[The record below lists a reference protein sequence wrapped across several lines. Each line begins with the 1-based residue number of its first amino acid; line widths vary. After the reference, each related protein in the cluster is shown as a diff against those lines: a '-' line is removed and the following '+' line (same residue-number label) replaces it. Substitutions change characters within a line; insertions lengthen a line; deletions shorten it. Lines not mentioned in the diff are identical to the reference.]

1 MTKENK
7 QPEKRYVV
15 RKTHNK
21 ATGELRNSVEDLK
34 DGNKAS
40 FINGALNNIVVN
52 GNKVT
57 YADGQIANTVTL
69 KDGNSVIYDTD
80 FNGNLT
86 TTVFDKD
93 GNDITGKATQ
103 IVVRT
108 TEKERDALKATLK
121 ADGYLNTVAKSRT
134 ISSSKAFD
142 GLRNWAKK
150 AQKNFEARQAAAA
163 ARKRLLDV
171 KSKGYANAEIAIN
184 AGASVEEVVA
194 QRKKD
199 EKIAADKGLKL
210 GKEQQKIR
218 AEQRQQRKQDILDRE
233 AAVQKAMRER
243 DF

>member
-15 RKTHNK
+15 KKTHNK

-57 YADGQIANTVTL
+57 YADGQIANSVNL

-86 TTVFDKD
+86 TTVLDKD
-93 GNDITGKATQ
+93 GNDITGKEAG
-103 IVVRT
+103 
-108 TEKERDALKATLK
+108 KKAERDALKATLK
-121 ADGYLNTVAKSRT
+121 ADGYLNTVAKDRT

-199 EKIAADKGLKL
+199 EKVAADKGLAL

-218 AEQRQQRKQDILDRE
+218 AEQRQQKKQDILDRE

>member
-93 GNDITGKATQ
+93 GNDITGKEAG
-103 IVVRT
+103 
-108 TEKERDALKATLK
+108 KKAERDALKATLK

>member
-86 TTVFDKD
+86 TTVLDKD
-93 GNDITGKATQ
+93 GNDITGKEAG
-103 IVVRT
+103 
-108 TEKERDALKATLK
+108 KKAERDALKATLK

-199 EKIAADKGLKL
+199 EKIAADKGLAL

>member
-15 RKTHNK
+15 KKTHNK

-57 YADGQIANTVTL
+57 YADGQIANSVTL

-86 TTVFDKD
+86 TTVLDKD
-93 GNDITGKATQ
+93 GNDITGKEAG
-103 IVVRT
+103 
-108 TEKERDALKATLK
+108 KKAERDALKATLK
-121 ADGYLNTVAKSRT
+121 ADGYLNTVAKKRT

-184 AGASVEEVVA
+184 SGASVEEVVA

-199 EKIAADKGLKL
+199 EKVAADKGLAL

-218 AEQRQQRKQDILDRE
+218 AEQRQQKKQDIVDRE

>member
-7 QPEKRYVV
+7 QPEKRYVLKKV
-15 RKTHNK
+15 HNK
-21 ATGELRNSVEDLK
+21 ATGELRNSIEDLK

-40 FINGALNNIVVN
+40 FINGTLNNIVVD

-57 YADGQIANTVTL
+57 YADGQIASTVSL
-69 KDGNSVIYDTD
+69 KDGTMVLYDTD
-80 FNGNLT
+80 FNGNPT
-86 TTVFDKD
+86 TTVLDKD
-93 GNDITGKATQ
+93 GNDITGKEAG
-103 IVVRT
+103 
-108 TEKERDALKATLK
+108 KKAARDALKATLK

-150 AQKNFEARQAAAA
+150 AQKNFEARQAAAT

-218 AEQRQQRKQDILDRE
+218 EEQRQQKKQYILDRE

-243 DF
+243 EF

>member
-1 MTKENK
+1 MAKEKKEPNI
-7 QPEKRYVV
+7 YVLK
-15 RKTHNK
+15 KTHN
-21 ATGELRNSVEDLK
+21 TEIGEMRHSVKRVRDNAE
-34 DGNKAS
+34 AS
-40 FINGALNNIVVN
+40 FINGGLNSVTVD

-57 YADGQIANTVTL
+57 YADGQVANSVSL
-69 KDGNSVIYDTD
+69 KDGNTVVYDTD
-80 FNGNLT
+80 FNGNAT

-93 GNDITGKATQ
+93 GNDITNQNAGKKAA
-103 IVVRT
+103 
-108 TEKERDALKATLK
+108 RDALKATLK
-121 ADGYLNTVAKSRT
+121 TDVVVADISKSYN
-134 ISSSKAFD
+134 KWKD
-142 GLRNWAKK
+142 LRNFKGLASWAKN

-199 EKIAADKGLKL
+199 EKIAADKGLAL

-218 AEQRQQRKQDILDRE
+218 AEQRQQRKQDILDHA

>member
-86 TTVFDKD
+86 TTVLDKD
-93 GNDITGKATQ
+93 GNDITGKEAG
-103 IVVRT
+103 
-108 TEKERDALKATLK
+108 KKAERDALKATLK